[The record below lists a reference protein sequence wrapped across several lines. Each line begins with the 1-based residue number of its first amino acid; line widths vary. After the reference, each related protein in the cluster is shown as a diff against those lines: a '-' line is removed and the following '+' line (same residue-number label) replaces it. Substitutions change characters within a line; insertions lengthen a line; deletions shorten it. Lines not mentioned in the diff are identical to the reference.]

1 MQKKEGKREQN
12 NCGPAVILIENKGFI
27 IKKSLKKDKSKRR
40 KTIQKDKVDCQN
52 SLVFQPKKRLKKRLY
67 GQKKRAKT
75 KVFLLFFILKI
86 LCLFLF

>member
-1 MQKKEGKREQN
+1 MQKKEDKREQN

-52 SLVFQPKKRLKKRLY
+52 SLVFQPKKRLKKRLC
-67 GQKKRAKT
+67 GQKKAKQSCISSST
-75 KVFLLFFILKI
+75 ALLKSA
-86 LCLFLF
+86 